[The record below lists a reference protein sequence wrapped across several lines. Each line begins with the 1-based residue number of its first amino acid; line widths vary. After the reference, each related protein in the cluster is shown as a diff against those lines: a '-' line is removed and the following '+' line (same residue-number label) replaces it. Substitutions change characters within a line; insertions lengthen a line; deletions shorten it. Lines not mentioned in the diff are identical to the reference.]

1 MSNTEITNVAV
12 SKDGDEIEFTMQDG
26 SMRTIKQPF
35 SIFRA
40 PDPLSFCMV
49 GLSAALLHAYD
60 RIAMLERKLNVADQS
75 EAS

>member
-1 MSNTEITNVAV
+1 
-12 SKDGDEIEFTMQDG
+12 
-26 SMRTIKQPF
+26 
-35 SIFRA
+35 
-40 PDPLSFCMV
+40 MV

>member
-1 MSNTEITNVAV
+1 VSKTEIANVVV
-12 SKDGDEIEFTMQDG
+12 SKDGDEIEFTMQDD
-26 SMRTIKQPF
+26 STRTIKQPF

-49 GLSAALLHAYD
+49 GLAAALLHAYD
-60 RIAMLERKLNVADQS
+60 RIAVLESKLSVADHP

>member
-12 SKDGDEIEFTMQDG
+12 SKDGDEIEFTLQDG

-35 SIFRA
+35 SICA
-40 PDPLSFCMV
+40 PDPFSFCMA
-49 GLSAALLHAYD
+49 GLAAALLHAYD
-60 RIAMLERKLNVADQS
+60 RIAVLERKLNVADQS

>member
-1 MSNTEITNVAV
+1 VSNTEITNVAV

-40 PDPLSFCMV
+40 PDPLSFCM
-49 GLSAALLHAYD
+49 
-60 RIAMLERKLNVADQS
+60 LERKLNVADQS